1 MSRQL
6 LLLGALGAVLPLAGC
21 GNNAPK
27 TGSTTGGH
35 IAATS
40 GSPSAATSGS
50 TNGATQ
56 TPTSGGPSSATH
68 VILPATYTLGPS
80 GSLSPSTVSAPKSVP
95 ILLTIVSHDA
105 ATHHVAIDVKP
116 QPRTLTVPASGRAS
130 AKLGVLPPGSY
141 TIAVDGKPRGRL
153 VVGVQPGP

>member
-1 MSRQL
+1 MSRQQ
-6 LLLGALGAVLPLAGC
+6 LLLGALAALLPLAGC

-27 TGSTTGGH
+27 TGSATGGQT
-35 IAATS
+35 AATS
-40 GSPSAATSGS
+40 GSTSAATSGS

-56 TPTSGGPSSATH
+56 APTSGGTSSATH
-68 VILPATYTLGPS
+68 VVLPATYILGP
-80 GSLSPSTVSAPKSVP
+80 GERLIPATVSTPKSVP

-105 ATHHVAIDVKP
+105 GTHHVAIDVKP

-130 AKLGVLPPGSY
+130 AKLGVLPPGGY
-141 TIAVDGKPRGRL
+141 AITVDGQHRGRL